1 MRCIICYEKVE
12 NFSSHFSE
20 HAGVT
25 AGEITEYFS
34 ELCKPYQ
41 IEIGEVT
48 ATDLKAIRFSPENAL
63 ILMAYAREIYNIG
76 WQLCCRWLA
85 EHEKSHIRLRK
96 LYSPP
101 PANPGVIS
109 CVEDYYIENFMLSE
123 LPEFP
128 EFREICRVN
137 AEMTLSIRRVAPMP
151 DAVLL
156 NAEMNARHFLSLAT
170 WLALGVLDVSRL
182 ELRDFELAFVTRA
195 SEIMREMKRLEHLR
209 ICIMRINS
217 LHQTFFRF
225 FRYLFFRYLEDLYS

>member
-25 AGEITEYFS
+25 SEEITNYFTD
-34 ELCKPYQ
+34 LCKPYHV
-41 IEIGEVT
+41 EIGDVT
-48 ATDLKAIRFSPENAL
+48 ATDLKTIRFSPENAL
-63 ILMAYAREIYNIG
+63 ILIAYAREIHSIS
-76 WQLCCRWLA
+76 WRLCCKWLA
-85 EHEKSHIRLRK
+85 EHEKSHIRLRE

-123 LPEFP
+123 FPEFP
-128 EFREICRVN
+128 EFREICRVS

-156 NAEMNARHFLSLAT
+156 NTEMNARHFLSLAT
-170 WLALGVLDVSRL
+170 WLSLGVLDVNQL
-182 ELRDFELAFVTRA
+182 ELKDFELAFVIRA
-195 SEIMREMKRLEHLR
+195 SEIMRGIKTIEHLKT
-209 ICIMRINS
+209 CIVRVNS

-225 FRYLFFRYLEDLYS
+225 FRYLEDLYS